1 MLKPVL
7 KSFFSSRPVWHTAG
21 AMLRPRGVYVLMYH
35 RIDDSQA
42 GFHGLGKERFEAQL
56 AWLNNNCT
64 IIDPEQLDQYLNR
77 PPRRR
82 PAVLLTFDDGYRC
95 VHSIVAPALRK
106 FKVRGLVFLPTRIID
121 EESLVWTDRLNWAFS
136 QTSAANICFS
146 WDHENEYQLETAAE
160 RSRALGRCKAHLKQL
175 PDNERRA
182 REQEVLESLDM
193 LSKSAQLPRQML
205 NWNEARDTTDAII
218 YGGHTHTHPI
228 LSSLDARHQEKEIAE
243 CQERIS
249 QELGHASRFFAYP
262 NGRKNDFNE
271 DSRRLLKKFG
281 FDTAFSTE
289 EGVAT
294 IADDPLAIRRL
305 PTTAAGI
312 ADFAWLITHRG

>member
-1 MLKPVL
+1 MATRCAVVGGENRAWRPFLPDRGLCYRQPGQSRYPKNRSTFQTRGYRRLVHVLKPVLKPVL

-35 RIDDSQA
+35 RVDDSQA

-205 NWNEARDTTDAII
+205 NWNEVRDT
-218 YGGHTHTHPI
+218 
-228 LSSLDARHQEKEIAE
+228 
-243 CQERIS
+243 
-249 QELGHASRFFAYP
+249 
-262 NGRKNDFNE
+262 
-271 DSRRLLKKFG
+271 
-281 FDTAFSTE
+281 
-289 EGVAT
+289 
-294 IADDPLAIRRL
+294 
-305 PTTAAGI
+305 
-312 ADFAWLITHRG
+312 